1 MLWIVSIFQWEFFM
15 VGINLITGL
24 QSLLGTPE
32 GIHMGCMIIKK
43 KKDFATNRD
52 PWATYL

>member
-24 QSLLGTPE
+24 QPLLGTPE
-32 GIHMGCMIIKK
+32 GTEMGCIIFFVYKF
-43 KKDFATNRD
+43 DYD
-52 PWATYL
+52 GLL

>member
-24 QSLLGTPE
+24 QPLLGTPE
-32 GIHMGCMIIKK
+32 GIHRGCMIIKRYV
-43 KKDFATNRD
+43 FATNRD
-52 PWATYL
+52 PWVTYL